1 MKKAE
6 EKRRPARGGISKKA
20 WIFPMCVAAAYL
32 ILGVAAPDRTFQAL
46 NAAGRIMIQVSL
58 PLLLAVLMMF
68 LLNLFV
74 TPAHVTRFMGRKAG
88 PLGILLSSA
97 AGVVSMGP
105 VYAWYPFLASLKEK
119 GASDFHLANFLSSR
133 AVKPVLMPLM
143 IAYFG
148 WRFSLLFALF
158 GVLSALVVA
167 TVVRFISPLSVRG
180 HQT

>member
-1 MKKAE
+1 MKKE
-6 EKRRPARGGISKKA
+6 NQKRSPTRKGLSIKA
-20 WIFPMCVAAAYL
+20 WIFPICVAAAYV
-32 ILGVAAPDRTFQAL
+32 ILGVAVPERIWSAL
-46 NAAGRIMIQVSL
+46 HAVGRIVIQVSL
-58 PLLLAVLMMF
+58 PLLLAFFMMF

-74 TPAHVTRFMGRKAG
+74 TPAHVTRFMGREAG

-97 AGVVSMGP
+97 AGIVSMGP

-148 WRFSLLFALF
+148 WRFSLFFTLIS
-158 GVLSALVVA
+158 VLSALLVA
-167 TVVRFISPLSVRG
+167 TAVRFLCRLSVKGRLS
-180 HQT
+180 